1 MIMIDGN
8 KVIVSPVKEP
18 TMRSINILDDI
29 EAVLHQSAIAI
40 PDIFLEYD
48 VNRVELQVDDEDRP
62 TVWDI
67 VFVESDETEIVLG
80 EITLLEDFTAIF
92 DIFDGN
98 VD

>member
-1 MIMIDGN
+1 
-8 KVIVSPVKEP
+8 
-18 TMRSINILDDI
+18 MRSINILDDI
-29 EAVLHQSAIAI
+29 EEVLYQSAIAI

-67 VFVESDETEIVLG
+67 VFVESSETEIVLG

-92 DIFDGN
+92 DIFEGN